1 MKIKLNYLKNAQ
13 QNGNDYYNKAKK
25 LLNKRNG
32 AELAVQNLEKQL
44 KHIEEKS
51 AQEKRIIIKKSD
63 KKWYEKFHWFYTSNN
78 MLCIGGRSAQQN
90 DLINAKYFLDDD
102 IFFHADIFGASLV
115 LLKDG
120 VNAKNEIWNEAAHFA
135 AIYSSAWKED
145 LSTVDVYALKRNQIS
160 KSTATGSVGA
170 GGFVMKGEREWF
182 KNTPLSLFM
191 FNENNTLNAVPK
203 ITFDKLIETKKINVY
218 VELSLGT
225 RKKSDAAKII
235 SKHLNFEDL
244 DMIMQ
249 QLPAGLFRVQLSKSG
264 KKE

>member
-1 MKIKLNYLKNAQ
+1 MKIKLSYLKNAQ

-32 AELAVQNLEKQL
+32 AEKAVYDLEKQL
-44 KHIEEKS
+44 KGIE
-51 AQEKRIIIKKSD
+51 AQNEQKKRIIIKKSD
-63 KKWYEKFHWFYTSNN
+63 KQWYEKFHWFYTSNN

-90 DLINAKYFLDDD
+90 DLINAKYFLEND

-120 VNAKNEIWNEAAHFA
+120 ISVKKNIWEEAAHFA

-145 LSTVDVYALKRNQIS
+145 LSTVDVYALKRSQIS
-160 KSTATGSVGA
+160 KSTATGSVGT

-182 KNTPLSLFM
+182 KNTPLSLVM
-191 FNENNTLNAVPK
+191 FNDNNTLNTIPK
-203 ITFDKLIETKKINVY
+203 ITFDRLIETKKINTY

-235 SKHLNFEDL
+235 SKHLNFDDL
-244 DMIMQ
+244 DTIVQ

>member
-1 MKIKLNYLKNAQ
+1 MKIKLSYLKSAQ

-32 AELAVQNLEKQL
+32 AEKAVVDLEKQL
-44 KHIEEKS
+44 KNIE
-51 AQEKRIIIKKSD
+51 AQNEHKKRIIIKRSD

-90 DLINAKYFLDDD
+90 DLINAKYFLEND

-120 VNAKNEIWNEAAHFA
+120 VSAKKDIWEEVAHFA

-145 LSTVDVYALKRNQIS
+145 LSTVDVYALGRSQIS
-160 KSTATGSVGA
+160 KSTATGSVGT

-182 KNTPLSLFM
+182 KNTPLSLVM
-191 FNENNTLNAVPK
+191 FNSDNILNVVPK
-203 ITFDKLIETKKINVY
+203 ITFNKLIETKKIEQY
-218 VELSLGT
+218 AELSLGT
-225 RKKSDAAKII
+225 KKKSDAAKMIA
-235 SKHLNFEDL
+235 KHLNFEDL
-244 DMIMQ
+244 DTIMQ
-249 QLPAGLFRVQLSKSG
+249 QLPAGLFRVQLSRSE
-264 KKE
+264 KK